1 MKEKYQILHLTPAT
15 SPPDTLR
22 PGRPKDPIPRGVC
35 LAASAPFDRRE
46 ARIRE
51 NNGKKSE
58 GTPYWEGTKLLRE
71 QQKFI
76 SMSNQGWSSLLY
88 VTYSHPELSKALHMR
103 AHPGHCATVGRQ
115 RNSQLPPRETPHRW
129 ADQWKGSAPS
139 VQEDCRGS
147 PARTLHSSKIPEQK
161 LPA

>member
-58 GTPYWEGTKLLRE
+58 GTLYFANKVLDARKYALPCMGPRRQDRALRLL
-71 QQKFI
+71 
-76 SMSNQGWSSLLY
+76 SWL
-88 VTYSHPELSKALHMR
+88 
-103 AHPGHCATVGRQ
+103 
-115 RNSQLPPRETPHRW
+115 
-129 ADQWKGSAPS
+129 
-139 VQEDCRGS
+139 
-147 PARTLHSSKIPEQK
+147 ARVVEKVER
-161 LPA
+161 

>member
-1 MKEKYQILHLTPAT
+1 MKEKYQVLHLTPAT

-58 GTPYWEGTKLLRE
+58 GTPYWYGTKLLRE
-71 QQKFI
+71 QQTPFA
-76 SMSNQGWSSLLY
+76 
-88 VTYSHPELSKALHMR
+88 V
-103 AHPGHCATVGRQ
+103 VGRRGHRSCGKGQ
-115 RNSQLPPRETPHRW
+115 RPSRFKREVVLKASMVELYRNEFRNLLEQPMEELEVH
-129 ADQWKGSAPS
+129 SLPS
-139 VQEDCRGS
+139 VIVKEANES
-147 PARTLHSSKIPEQK
+147 MN
-161 LPA
+161 

>member
-1 MKEKYQILHLTPAT
+1 MKEKYQVLHLTPAT

-58 GTPYWEGTKLLRE
+58 GTPYREGAKLLRE

-76 SMSNQGWSSLLY
+76 SMSNQGWSSLVY

-103 AHPGHCATVGRQ
+103 AHPWHCTTVGRH
-115 RNSQLPPRETPHRW
+115 RTSQLFQRETPRRW
-129 ADQWKGSAPS
+129 ADLGKDFVTNGREA
-139 VQEDCRGS
+139 CRGG
-147 PARTLHSSKIPEQK
+147 PARTLHLSKT
-161 LPA
+161 L

>member
-1 MKEKYQILHLTPAT
+1 MKEKSQILHPTPAT
-15 SPPDTLR
+15 STLDTLR
-22 PGRPKDPIPRGVC
+22 PGRPEDPIPRGVC

-58 GTPYWEGTKLLRE
+58 GTPYWYGTKLLRE

-76 SMSNQGWSSLLY
+76 SMSNQGWSSLMY

-115 RNSQLPPRETPHRW
+115 KCAVGKIAKKRGIKHLFLGAQAFEKTLKKDR
-129 ADQWKGSAPS
+129 GCS
-139 VQEDCRGS
+139 VE
-147 PARTLHSSKIPEQK
+147 K
-161 LPA
+161 

>member
-1 MKEKYQILHLTPAT
+1 MKEKYQVLHLTPAT

-76 SMSNQGWSSLLY
+76 SMSNQGWSSLMY
-88 VTYSHPELSKALHMR
+88 VTYYSHPELFRCGPRHAENMPVESSIPGSPEKALR
-103 AHPGHCATVGRQ
+103 GPFIPKLAKASSSTNEPEAVRDVSSCPLTGHLT
-115 RNSQLPPRETPHRW
+115 S
-129 ADQWKGSAPS
+129 
-139 VQEDCRGS
+139 
-147 PARTLHSSKIPEQK
+147 
-161 LPA
+161 